1 MRYSLICLCLLMMF
15 GTVNADTKVDNKHAD
30 ELMSLSYQATDI
42 AEIYE
47 TLSRQ
52 NKVNIILAAGV
63 TGDLS
68 LNLYDVTLHEAIHI
82 IASAAGLAVQQ
93 RKGSYIIT
101 TQADV
106 GKSEK
111 SGLTEVRAF
120 KVQYSD
126 VSAVENILKDYIS
139 QYGKLTSMIDRKM
152 LIVEDQPEFI
162 TQIETILKEIDREPK
177 QILIEAKI
185 LDITLT
191 DDDEYGIDWSQ
202 TAGDSTFGV
211 TGVAGPTSGAFFT
224 LLNNNI
230 DLKLNALSKKGR
242 TRTLSTPKLLAL
254 EHHQSSVIIG
264 KKLGFLTTTTTNQIT
279 TETVE
284 FIDSGIILTVTP
296 SIDNAGRI
304 LLDIK
309 PEISEG
315 TLSAEGIPQLT
326 TTSVTT
332 QLLAEDGQPV
342 FIGGLIKT
350 LVSESTAGIPIL
362 SDIPILGRAF
372 SNDIDNT
379 TNTET
384 VVIITPHVIRTESER
399 MGFTTTGNWLDLNS
413 DAAVSAT
420 RVNQKF
426 DQQVDIEYPIKQKS
440 GEAIV
445 VDSSSGFEADTE
457 IKTPVKQVEKC
468 HKSLGF
474 MNMRGCH

>member
-1 MRYSLICLCLLMMF
+1 MRYSFICLCMLIMF
-15 GTVNADTKVDNKHAD
+15 GTVNADTSMDTKNTD
-30 ELMSLSYQATDI
+30 ELMSLSYQTTDI

-52 NKVNIILAAGV
+52 NKVNIILSNGV
-63 TGDLS
+63 SGELS
-68 LNLYDVTLHEAIHI
+68 LNLYDVTLYDAIHI

-93 RKGSYIIT
+93 RNGSYVIT
-101 TQADV
+101 LQDDV
-106 GKSEK
+106 GKFEK

-126 VSAVENILKDYIS
+126 VAAVEAILKDYVS
-139 QYGKLTSMIDRKM
+139 EYGKLTSMPDRKM
-152 LIVEDQPEFI
+152 LIVEDQPEYI
-162 TQIETILKEIDREPK
+162 AQIETILKEIDQQPK

-185 LDITLT
+185 VDITLT
-191 DDDEYGIDWSQ
+191 DDDEYGIDWTKTS
-202 TAGDSTFGV
+202 GDRTFGV
-211 TGVAGPTSGAFFT
+211 TGLGGPTSGAFFT

-254 EHHQSSVIIG
+254 EHHQASVIIG
-264 KKLGFLTTTTTNQIT
+264 KKLGFRTTTTTNQIT

-315 TLSAEGIPQLT
+315 VLTDGIPQLT

-332 QLLAEDGQPV
+332 QLLAEDGQPI

-350 LVSESTAGIPIL
+350 LVTESTAGIPIL
-362 SDIPILGRAF
+362 SDIPLLGRIF
-372 SNDIDNT
+372 SNDIDNRI
-379 TNTET
+379 NTET
-384 VVIITPHVIRTESER
+384 VVIITPHIIRTESER
-399 MGFTTTGNWLDLNS
+399 MGFTSPDEWDVLDS
-413 DAAVSAT
+413 DAASSAA

-426 DQQVDIEYPIKQKS
+426 DQQVDLEYPKQQVSDETSKA
-440 GEAIV
+440 EA
-445 VDSSSGFEADTE
+445 SSSDVIDTKEVVVKTHTNCSLPIGFGLNST
-457 IKTPVKQVEKC
+457 C
-468 HKSLGF
+468 H
-474 MNMRGCH
+474 